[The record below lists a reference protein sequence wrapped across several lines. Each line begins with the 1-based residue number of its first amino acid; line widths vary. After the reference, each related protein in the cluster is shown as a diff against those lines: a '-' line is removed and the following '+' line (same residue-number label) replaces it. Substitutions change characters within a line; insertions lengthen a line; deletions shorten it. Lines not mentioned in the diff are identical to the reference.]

1 MKKAVCLVL
10 LLAVRGMACAEG
22 SELVVK
28 QAVEQLSNGHYSL
41 VLPVLHRQAALG
53 NVDAQYNLGVVYDR
67 GLGVVR
73 NMVLARQWYEKA
85 AMQGYAMVQYNLGVT
100 YYLIQDGKPDYVTAK
115 ALFDKAAAQG
125 VPQAQN
131 YLGIM
136 YYLGAGGGAEA

>member
-28 QAVEQLSNGHYSL
+28 QAVERLSNGHYSL
-41 VLPVLHRQAALG
+41 ALPVLHRQAALG
-53 NVDAQYNLGVVYDR
+53 NVDAQYNLGV
-67 GLGVVR
+67 
-73 NMVLARQWYEKA
+73 
-85 AMQGYAMVQYNLGVT
+85 T
-100 YYLIQDGKPDYVTAK
+100 YYLVQDGKPDYVTAK

-136 YYLGAGGGAEA
+136 YYLGQGVERKPEVAVEWYRRAA